1 MDGFLNLNK
10 PLGITSHDCVF
21 KLRKILG
28 TKKIGHAGTLD
39 PAADGVLPV
48 AIGRATRLLQ
58 YLPTDK
64 AYNATV
70 RFGLV
75 TETDDLEGAVI
86 QTADASQLAEATVVQ
101 ALAQFNGLISQ
112 VPPSYSAIQVD
123 GKRLYDL
130 ARSGQAVVAPTR
142 QVMIYDIQVLG
153 WRSGEQPEIDLA
165 IACGAGTYIRSIARD
180 LGTAVGTGATLSA
193 LRRTASSGF
202 GLRDS
207 FTLDDV
213 AEKTAAQSL
222 TIVSPEIAL
231 AHLPRVILTGDDQR
245 RWRLGQKLWVDDLA
259 AVLASGVPW
268 PNASEIADRAATQPY
283 RVDAETGDFLGIT
296 QIEYLESRWRLPP
309 QMVYCPA

>member
-21 KLRKILG
+21 KLRKILN

-58 YLPTDK
+58 YLPSDK

-86 QTADASQLAEATVVQ
+86 QTTDASQLAEATVVQ

-142 QVMIYDIQVLG
+142 QVMIYDVQVLG

-180 LGTAVGTGATLSA
+180 LGAAVGTGATLSA

-202 GLRDS
+202 GLSDS
-207 FTLDDV
+207 LTFDDV
-213 AEKTAAQSL
+213 AEKMVAQSL
-222 TIVSPEIAL
+222 TLVAPEIAL
-231 AHLPRVILTGDDQR
+231 AHLPRVILAGDAQR
-245 RWRLGQKLWVDDLA
+245 RWRLGQKLWVEDLA
-259 AVLASGVPW
+259 AVLAPSVPL
-268 PNASEIADRAATQPY
+268 PLESDNSTKPY
-283 RVDAETGDFLGIT
+283 RVDSESGDFLGIT
-296 QIEYLESRWRLPP
+296 QIEYLEFRWRLPP